1 MQVDLL
7 SCSLINALHSLLLF
21 MELGNYFIV
30 SKTKTKINVIQG
42 ILDLIQG
49 LQFILKMYIPQ
60 LPIKNFNITA
70 KSIPRTKYRR
80 IVLHQTN
87 TKSANQFNHIIKEN
101 VGLDV
106 K

>member
-1 MQVDLL
+1 
-7 SCSLINALHSLLLF
+7 
-21 MELGNYFIV
+21 MESGNYFIV

-49 LQFILKMYIPQ
+49 LQFFLKVYT
-60 LPIKNFNITA
+60 LRLLIKNFNIIA
-70 KSIPRTKYRR
+70 KSIPRTRCRR

-87 TKSANQFNHIIKEN
+87 TKFTNQFNHMIKES

>member
-1 MQVDLL
+1 
-7 SCSLINALHSLLLF
+7 
-21 MELGNYFIV
+21 MESGNYFIV
-30 SKTKTKINVIQG
+30 SKIKTKINVIQG

-49 LQFILKMYIPQ
+49 LQFIFKMYT
-60 LPIKNFNITA
+60 LRLLIKNFNITA
-70 KSIPRTKYRR
+70 KLIPRTKCRR

-87 TKSANQFNHIIKEN
+87 TKFTNQFNHMIKES

>member
-1 MQVDLL
+1 
-7 SCSLINALHSLLLF
+7 
-21 MELGNYFIV
+21 MESGNYFIV

-49 LQFILKMYIPQ
+49 LQFFLKMYT
-60 LPIKNFNITA
+60 LRLLIKNFNIIA
-70 KSIPRTKYRR
+70 KSIPRTKCRR

-87 TKSANQFNHIIKEN
+87 TKFANQFNHMIKES

>member
-1 MQVDLL
+1 
-7 SCSLINALHSLLLF
+7 
-21 MELGNYFIV
+21 MELGTYFIV

-49 LQFILKMYIPQ
+49 LKFIFKMYIFR

-70 KSIPRTKYRR
+70 KSIPRNKCRR

-87 TKSANQFNHIIKEN
+87 TKSTNQFNHIIKES

-106 K
+106 E

>member
-1 MQVDLL
+1 
-7 SCSLINALHSLLLF
+7 
-21 MELGNYFIV
+21 MESGNYFIV
-30 SKTKTKINVIQG
+30 SKTKTKTKINVIQG

-49 LQFILKMYIPQ
+49 LQFIFKMYT
-60 LPIKNFNITA
+60 LRLLIKNFNITA
-70 KSIPRTKYRR
+70 KSIPRTKCRR

-87 TKSANQFNHIIKEN
+87 TKFTNQFNRMIKES

>member
-1 MQVDLL
+1 
-7 SCSLINALHSLLLF
+7 
-21 MELGNYFIV
+21 MESGNYFIV

-49 LQFILKMYIPQ
+49 LQFFLKMYT
-60 LPIKNFNITA
+60 LRLLIKNFNIIA
-70 KSIPRTKYRR
+70 KSIPRTKCRR

-87 TKSANQFNHIIKEN
+87 TKFTNKFNHIIKES

>member
-1 MQVDLL
+1 
-7 SCSLINALHSLLLF
+7 
-21 MELGNYFIV
+21 MELGTYFIV
-30 SKTKTKINVIQG
+30 SKTKTKTKINVIQG

-49 LQFILKMYIPQ
+49 LQFIFKMYILR
-60 LPIKNFNITA
+60 LPIKNFNIIA
-70 KSIPRTKYRR
+70 KSIPRAKCRR

-87 TKSANQFNHIIKEN
+87 TKSTNQFNHIIKES

>member
-1 MQVDLL
+1 
-7 SCSLINALHSLLLF
+7 
-21 MELGNYFIV
+21 MESGNYFIV

-49 LQFILKMYIPQ
+49 LQFFFKMYT
-60 LPIKNFNITA
+60 LRLLIKNFNIIA
-70 KSIPRTKYRR
+70 KSIPRTKCRR

-87 TKSANQFNHIIKEN
+87 TKSMNQFNHIIKES